1 MNIQDLHYISEIA
14 ESGSIGKAAEKL
26 HVSQPSLSKCI
37 RKIEQEYGIILF
49 TRVKGVSA
57 KLTPE
62 GGYFLEMAKE
72 ILLSHSRFQEQI
84 RRYHDLEKNTMV
96 LGMTYQRTVDLADAI
111 LEKYY
116 LENPRQILQIQT
128 RDSKGLMEGVR
139 DQSLDFAVL
148 SVLKRH
154 KEFYYAPVIGAQFGV
169 YLREGSP
176 LKDKA
181 VHMDGIEYPVLRIED
196 LTGERFTANIKGSAS
211 RAALEE
217 LQKKNN
223 VSLDIIDASNN
234 QSRKAMVST
243 GIASAF
249 IPIFEGKFAE
259 AKSGRKAYMI
269 HPDQNI
275 KYNVCLICL
284 EGKQK
289 NKTFEE
295 LLKVLKELI
304 K

>member
-1 MNIQDLHYISEIA
+1 MNIQDIEYITEIA

-37 RKIEQEYGIILF
+37 RKIEQEYSITLF
-49 TRVKGVSA
+49 TRVKGVAA

-72 ILLSHSRFQEQI
+72 VLLSHSRFQEQI
-84 RRYHDLEKNTMV
+84 RRYHELEKNSLI
-96 LGMTYQRTVDLADAI
+96 LGMTNQRTIDLADSI
-111 LEKYY
+111 LERFYR
-116 LENPRQILQIQT
+116 ENPGQILQIQT
-128 RDSKGLMEGVR
+128 RNSKDLMEGVR
-139 DQSLDFAVL
+139 DRSLDFAVL
-148 SVLKRH
+148 SVLKKHR
-154 KEFYYAPVIGAQFGV
+154 EFYYAPIIAAQFGV

-176 LKDKA
+176 LAEKA

-196 LTGERFTANIKGSAS
+196 LTGERFTANIRGSAS

-217 LQKKNN
+217 LQRKNN
-223 VSLDIIDASNN
+223 VSLEIIDASNN

-243 GIASAF
+243 GIASSF
-249 IPIFEGKFAE
+249 IPIFEGKFAR

-284 EGKQK
+284 EGNQK
-289 NKTFEE
+289 NKSFGE
-295 LLKVLKELI
+295 LLKVLKELM
-304 K
+304 

>member
-1 MNIQDLHYISEIA
+1 MNIQDIEYITEIA

-37 RKIEQEYGIILF
+37 RKIEQEYGITLF
-49 TRVKGVSA
+49 TRVKGVAA

-72 ILLSHSRFQEQI
+72 VLLSHSRFQVQI
-84 RRYHDLEKNTMV
+84 RRYHELEKNSLI
-96 LGMTYQRTVDLADAI
+96 LGMTNQRTIDLADSI
-111 LEKYY
+111 LERFYR
-116 LENPRQILQIQT
+116 ENPGQILQIQT
-128 RDSKGLMEGVR
+128 RNSKDLMEGVR
-139 DQSLDFAVL
+139 DRSLDFAVL
-148 SVLKRH
+148 SVLKKYR
-154 KEFYYAPVIGAQFGV
+154 EFYYAPIIAAQFGV

-176 LKDKA
+176 LAEKA

-196 LTGERFTANIKGSAS
+196 LTGERFTANIRGSAS
-211 RAALEE
+211 RAALED
-217 LQKKNN
+217 LQRKNN
-223 VSLDIIDASNN
+223 VSLEIIDASNN

-243 GIASAF
+243 GIASSF
-249 IPIFEGKFAE
+249 RPIFEGKFAG

-284 EGKQK
+284 EGNQK
-289 NKTFEE
+289 NKAFGE
-295 LLKVLKELI
+295 LLKVLKELM
-304 K
+304 

>member
-1 MNIQDLHYISEIA
+1 MNIQDIEYITEIA

-37 RKIEQEYGIILF
+37 RKIEQEYGIPLF
-49 TRVKGVSA
+49 TRVKGVA
-57 KLTPE
+57 VKLTPE

-72 ILLSHSRFQEQI
+72 VLLSHSRFQEQI
-84 RRYHDLEKNTMV
+84 RRYHELEKNSLI
-96 LGMTYQRTVDLADAI
+96 LGMTNQRTIDLADSI
-111 LEKYY
+111 LERFYR
-116 LENPRQILQIQT
+116 ENPGQILQIQT
-128 RDSKGLMEGVR
+128 RNSKDLMEGVR
-139 DQSLDFAVL
+139 DRSLDFAVL
-148 SVLKRH
+148 SVLKKHR
-154 KEFYYAPVIGAQFGV
+154 EFYYAPIIAAQFGV

-176 LKDKA
+176 LAEKA

-196 LTGERFTANIKGSAS
+196 LTGERFTANIRGSAS

-217 LQKKNN
+217 LQRKNN
-223 VSLDIIDASNN
+223 VSLEIIDASNN

-243 GIASAF
+243 GIASSF
-249 IPIFEGKFAE
+249 IPIFEGKFAR

-284 EGKQK
+284 EGNQK
-289 NKTFEE
+289 NKAFGE
-295 LLKVLKELI
+295 LLKVLKELM
-304 K
+304 